1 MKKRFGLAVTAFH
14 HVAQYDAA
22 ISNDARIPNIVE
34 HGRPVQRPKR
44 ARKYWGI
51 GKQDSPP
58 MRSVK
63 RSGAQLYSM
72 APAVAPASHASNL
85 VMEDTRK
92 SAK

>member
-1 MKKRFGLAVTAFH
+1 MKKCFGLTIAVFH

-22 ISNDARIPNIVE
+22 ISNDAGIPNIVE

-51 GKQDSPP
+51 GKQDSPS

-72 APAVAPASHASNL
+72 APAVAPASHASSR
-85 VMEDTRK
+85 VMEETRK